1 MPLWD
6 ERDAGRT
13 APTGVLAI
21 IERLLSTGAVTSVHY
36 FGYAHESVL
45 RLLHRHL
52 GTAFTV
58 TDYPDR
64 YSTGA
69 EFFWEGEGECP
80 GPGRPDWLEGVAFY
94 QEGIPDADLLI
105 FDVPWSAPD
114 QLSAILERHRPKHL
128 LLADEACSGASH
140 PDYSWAV
147 FPRYAHGTLNSDNR

>member
-1 MPLWD
+1 MSIWD
-6 ERDAGRT
+6 ELDSTRQAR
-13 APTGVLAI
+13 PEVLTVI
-21 IERLLSTGAVTSVHY
+21 DELLSARAVTSVHY
-36 FGYAHESVL
+36 AGYAHESVL

-58 TDYPDR
+58 MDYPDR

-69 EFFWEGEGECP
+69 EFFWEGEGGYP
-80 GPGRPDWLEGVAFY
+80 GPGRPDWLEGVAFC
-94 QEGIPDADLLI
+94 QEGIPAADLLI

-114 QLSAILERHRPKHL
+114 QLSAILERHRPQHL

-147 FPRYAHGTLNSDNR
+147 FPRHAHGTLNSDNR